1 MLNHLHI
8 RNLAVVD
15 EIEVELGNGLTT
27 LTGETGAGK
36 SILVDALGLALGERA
51 DSEAVRPGAKRAEIT
66 ASFDVAK
73 HSTAARWLTE
83 HDLDD
88 DETIGSCVLRRVVT
102 AEGRSRGYIN
112 NNPAPMQTLR
122 ELGEELV
129 DICGQQAHQSL
140 VRPDN
145 QRAMLD
151 QYGKLGEL
159 VGQVRE
165 AHYAW
170 QTAQREYDELD
181 AARAD
186 QASRI
191 ELLSFQVRELEA
203 LDPRPGEMDELDA
216 AHRLAANAS
225 HVKEGVSSAL
235 QALYEN
241 EQASAHDLL
250 SHARVQLEELGE
262 LDAGLKPVALLLTE
276 AEIQITEAADALRNY
291 LSGEPAESGNLA
303 ELEAR
308 LGAMQDTAR
317 KHRVDPSELPDLTG
331 RLRADLHAIEH
342 VGDTLEELLQTV
354 TQYRDLLEKLAVQLT
369 KSRQKAAAALAKQ
382 VSTNMQQL
390 GMPGGTFGIALDKT
404 VEPGPTGYERIEF
417 RVSINPG
424 MRPGPLTKVA
434 SGGELSRVSLAIQ
447 VAASDNEHTPTVI
460 FDEVDAGVGG
470 GTADIVGEKL
480 RSLANGSQVLC
491 VTHLAQVASKGHDQL
506 RVTKLSDGTNTR
518 TRVAQLTADER
529 VEELARM
536 LGGVEITDRTRDHAA
551 EMLAVGANK
560 K

>member
-15 EIEVELGNGLTT
+15 EVEVELGNGLTT

-66 ASFDVAK
+66 ASFEVSNNSSAG
-73 HSTAARWLTE
+73 HWLRE

-88 DETIGSCVLRRVVT
+88 DESGGICVLRRVVT

-145 QRAMLD
+145 QRALLD

-159 VGQVRE
+159 VSQVRD
-165 AHYAW
+165 AHSAW
-170 QTAQREYDELD
+170 QTAKREYDELD
-181 AARAD
+181 AARAN

-191 ELLSFQVRELEA
+191 DLLSFQVRELEA
-203 LDPRPGEMDELDA
+203 LDPKPGEMDELNA

-225 HVKEGVSSAL
+225 RINEGVSSAL

-250 SHARVQLEELGE
+250 SHARTQLEALGE
-262 LDAGLKPVALLLTE
+262 LDTRLKPIAKLLTD

-291 LSGEPAESGNLA
+291 LGSEPTEAGNLA

-308 LGAMQDTAR
+308 LGAIQDVAR
-317 KHRVDPSELPDLTG
+317 KHRVDAADLPELTE
-331 RLRADLHAIEH
+331 RLRDELHAIEH
-342 VGDTLEELLQTV
+342 ADDTLDELLQKV
-354 TQYRDLLEKLAVQLT
+354 TQYQDLLETLGVQLT
-369 KSRQKAAAALAKQ
+369 EARQKAALALAKQ

-390 GMPGGTFGIALDKT
+390 GMPDGTFGIALDKT
-404 VEPGPTGYERIEF
+404 DEPGPTGYERIEF
-417 RVSINPG
+417 RVSLNPG

-447 VAASDNEHTPTVI
+447 VAASDNDHTPTLI

-470 GTADIVGEKL
+470 GTAEIVGEKL
-480 RSLANGSQVLC
+480 RSLAGGSQVLC

-518 TRVAQLTADER
+518 TKVAQLTPDER

-536 LGGVEITDRTRDHAA
+536 LGGIEITDRTRDHAA
-551 EMLAVGANK
+551 EMLTTGGK
-560 K
+560 